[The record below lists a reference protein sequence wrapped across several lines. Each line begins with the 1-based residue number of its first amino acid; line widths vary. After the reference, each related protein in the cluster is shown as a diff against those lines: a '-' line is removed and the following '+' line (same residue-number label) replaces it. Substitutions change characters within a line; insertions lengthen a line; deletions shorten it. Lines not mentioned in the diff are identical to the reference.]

1 MSNPSVALYF
11 QIRGSKNHKLQ
22 IANKVVIELLKNTRQ
37 SKKAYQ
43 TERKQV
49 IFKKD
54 AERISNKALKKFN
67 LPISHSPPL
76 FCCQL

>member
-1 MSNPSVALYF
+1 MSNPSIALYF

-22 IANKVVIELLKNTRQ
+22 IDNKVVIELLKNTRQ

-49 IFKKD
+49 IFKKMLRGS
-54 AERISNKALKKFN
+54 ATRLLKKFN
-67 LPISHSPPL
+67 LPISH
-76 FCCQL
+76 